1 MPEMSENSG
10 KLSINTITRQTREW
24 RCMVLVEL
32 YFNTL
37 GKLTHST
44 ANVGVYFFLCILT
57 ILSELYKLHSIISLS
72 DTVILK
78 IWKEVTM
85 ASLKVVY
92 QYWLGE
98 TKENHGNSHN
108 NWPLAPD

>member
-1 MPEMSENSG
+1 MPEMSEDSD

-37 GKLTHST
+37 GKLNHST
-44 ANVGVYFFLCILT
+44 EKVGVCLFLCILT
-57 ILSELYKLHSIISLS
+57 VLSQLHKLHNIIALS

-78 IWKEVTM
+78 NVFCRMWK
-85 ASLKVVY
+85 
-92 QYWLGE
+92 
-98 TKENHGNSHN
+98 
-108 NWPLAPD
+108 WPLSI